1 MRRSVGSIASVI
13 ALAGL
18 ALTSPV
24 RAGSPSDA
32 TAASPASGAGHDLL
46 ERVTEGW
53 SGISVGLGVTPLR
66 DSLSL
71 GDTFGAAGGEP
82 IHPLDPDPRST
93 VVLFDLK
100 LTWPGTTSFSG
111 LEPYLAM
118 GPALFVVEPDYAG
131 RMLGTRV
138 DPTLKLGARA
148 GAGLAW
154 HLGRNATLFGAW
166 EVTTAQSGGL
176 APSGSRSAADAQ
188 VSGYDLTYGL
198 RFRY

>member
-1 MRRSVGSIASVI
+1 MI
-13 ALAGL
+13 ALVGL

-24 RAGSPSDA
+24 RAGSSSEA
-32 TAASPASGAGHDLL
+32 TPGSAAGQDIL
-46 ERVTEGW
+46 ERFNESW
-53 SGISVGLGVTPLR
+53 AGISVGLGVAPLR
-66 DSLSL
+66 DSLTL
-71 GDTFGAAGGEP
+71 GDTFGVAGGEP

-93 VVLFDLK
+93 VLSFDLK
-100 LTWPGTTSFSG
+100 LAWPGSTSFSG
-111 LEPYLAM
+111 LEPYLTM

-138 DPTLKLGARA
+138 DSTVKLGARA

-154 HLGRNATLFGAW
+154 HLGKSTTLFGAY
-166 EVTTAQSGGL
+166 EVTTAQPGGL
-176 APSGSRSAADAQ
+176 APSGSRGAADAQ

>member
-1 MRRSVGSIASVI
+1 MRRWVGGVISIL

-18 ALTSPV
+18 ALTGVPAS
-24 RAGSPSDA
+24 AGPTAD
-32 TAASPASGAGHDLL
+32 AASAGTTSTEIL
-46 ERVTEGW
+46 ERFNESW
-53 SGISVGLGVTPLR
+53 AGISLGLGVAPLR

-71 GDTFGAAGGEP
+71 TDGLGASASEAVR
-82 IHPLDPDPRST
+82 PLDPDPRST
-93 VVLFDLK
+93 VVSFDLK

-138 DPTLKLGARA
+138 DSTLKVGARA

-154 HLGRNATLFGAW
+154 HLGRSTTLFGAW
-166 EVTTAQSGGL
+166 EVTTASPGGL
-176 APSGSRSAADAQ
+176 ALGGSRSAAEAQ
-188 VSGYDLTYGL
+188 VGGYDLTYGL